1 MADYIYN
8 SGFRVFAENS
18 TTNVTSD
25 YNGIYR
31 DDETWKN
38 YDARK
43 SGLLPGD
50 FISSITLNT
59 ALRQATFMST
69 LLGEALADSGITGQE
84 INTSSVSNLTSWV
97 TPVSRAIAY
106 GYNLST
112 NNVKIGGNFNGT
124 FTAQFGPDITNE
136 YGTVIPVPENCYRFN
151 GYQNLGAHTLVSIM
165 RTNDGSLIF
174 RENDPT
180 DPRGDLY
187 AATLNAQYGKLR
199 LHVGMTYDNSDNLS
213 AVDDRIVTMQ
223 ELKQTSWLSAG
234 IKIQPG
240 TNLNSLTDIGNYYA
254 LNDTNVSNIPLGTES
269 KAFTLKVSS
278 VPIGSNSY
286 IQQQFTQC
294 DNGNTYTRIRG
305 LDDSWGGGWSV
316 TYNTNTAAIID
327 FTRAEAI
334 NSGCTESGDGT
345 HKIMVPVKA
354 LIQCAMNHYSTRA
367 CLRVGGV
374 DGTLETNPS
383 YFGIQIEGLPKLDD
397 FLVHIDM
404 KTYNSDT
411 WITLE
416 QTKKTYQCFYN
427 SNYYSPT
434 INGEPNPN
442 YNAKPIWI
450 YVPRAG
456 DRTQVS
462 TGEAIPDAPTG
473 NIGSAAQPVYL
484 TDGVLTPCTYAT
496 VVDSS
501 LPDKPDANT
510 LYFITEN

>member
-1 MADYIYN
+1 MADTYSYK

-18 TTNVTSD
+18 TTNVNSD

-31 DDETWKN
+31 NDTTWEN

-59 ALRQATFMST
+59 ALRQATFIST
-69 LLGEALADSGITGQE
+69 LIGEALANSGIITQT
-84 INTSSVSNLTSWV
+84 INTDSVSNLISWIV
-97 TPVSRAIAY
+97 PVSKAIAY
-106 GYNLST
+106 GYNLSS
-112 NNVKIGGNFNGT
+112 NNIKIGGNFNGT
-124 FTAQFGPDITNE
+124 FTAQFGPDIVSAT
-136 YGTVIPVPENCYRFN
+136 GDVIPVPVGCYRFN
-151 GYQNLGAHTLVSIM
+151 GYQNLTANTLMSVIPTIDS
-165 RTNDGSLIF
+165 TLNF

-187 AATLNAQYGKLR
+187 VATVHAQYGKLR
-199 LHVGMTYDNSDNLS
+199 LHVGMTYDNYDNLS
-213 AVDDRIVTMQ
+213 TVDDRIVTMQ

-234 IKIQPG
+234 VKIQPG
-240 TNLNSLTDIGNYYA
+240 TNLNSLINIGNYYA
-254 LNDTNVSNIPLGTES
+254 LNDTNISNIPLGTET

-305 LDDSWGGGWSV
+305 LDGSWGGGWSV
-316 TYNTNTAAIID
+316 DYNTTTAAMIN
-327 FTRAEAI
+327 FTRDVALQC
-334 NSGCTESGDGT
+334 GCTENSDHT
-345 HKIMVPVKA
+345 ITVPVKA
-354 LIQCAMNHYSTRA
+354 LIQCAINNYSTRA

-374 DGTLETNPS
+374 GGTVESNPS

-416 QTKKTYQCFYN
+416 QTTKTYQCFYN
-427 SNYYSPT
+427 SNYFVET
-434 INGEPNPN
+434 VNGQPNPY

-450 YVPRAG
+450 YVPRTG
-456 DRTQVS
+456 NRTQVT
-462 TGEAIPDAPTG
+462 TGGVIPDAPTG
-473 NIGSAAQPVYL
+473 NIGSASQPVYL

-496 VVDSS
+496 EVVDT
-501 LPDKPDANT
+501 LPDTPTART
-510 LYFITEN
+510 LYFVTES